1 MDIADAD
8 YLLLRGW
15 FHEPADVYIIFRELS
30 DSDFW
35 SLYHQRAKYNR
46 LVTLSFA
53 TCAVFP
59 PPQFKIKLNVI
70 EDVEEKVY
78 KKADI
83 RKEWDEYFKTIE
95 VEIPEFE
102 KEETIAEIEREIDSV
117 QNILDNYRSNKNR
130 HDKQIVNDYISSLKD
145 LKIQRSKLETEKKE
159 LYDNWVRLKFEKFQR
174 KTNLS

>member
-1 MDIADAD
+1 MDIAEAD
-8 YLLLRGW
+8 YLLSRAW

-35 SLYHQRAKYNR
+35 TLYHQRAKYNR

-53 TCAVFP
+53 TCAMFP
-59 PPQFKIKLNVI
+59 PPETKIKLNVI
-70 EDVEEKVY
+70 ENEERVPVKI
-78 KKADI
+78 DI
-83 RKEWDEYFKTIE
+83 RKEWAEYFKTIE
-95 VEIPEFE
+95 VESPEFE
-102 KEETIAEIEREIDSV
+102 KEETISEIQQEIDSV

-145 LKIQRSKLETEKKE
+145 LKIQKAKLETEKKQ
-159 LYDNWVRLKFEKFQR
+159 LYDNWVNLQFEKFER

>member
-1 MDIADAD
+1 MDIAEAD
-8 YLLLRGW
+8 YLLSRAW
-15 FHEPADVYIIFRELS
+15 FHEPADVYLIFRELS

-35 SLYHQRAKYNR
+35 KLYHQRAKYNR

-59 PPQFKIKLNVI
+59 PPETKIKLNVI
-70 EDVEEKVY
+70 EDVEERVY

-83 RKEWDEYFKTIE
+83 RKEWGEYFKTIE
-95 VEIPEFE
+95 VETPEFE
-102 KEETIAEIEREIDSV
+102 KEDIISEIEREIDSV

-145 LKIQRSKLETEKKE
+145 LKIQKSKLETEKKQ
-159 LYDNWVRLKFEKFQR
+159 LYDNWVNLEFEKFER